1 MTTHQSQSINRGV
14 PLILAPA
21 GNKASFLAALSAEAD
36 AVYCGLKTFSA
47 RMEAKN
53 FSVEE
58 LVPLTELAR
67 EKGTRVYVT
76 MNSLLKPGELN
87 TAGRLLDQL
96 NRQVKPD
103 ALIIQDLSVVNLAL
117 ETGFSGEI
125 HLSTLA
131 SVTFPQALKEIRK
144 KLGARI
150 RCVVLPR
157 EIGIDAIKNMAQAC
171 PPELDLE
178 VFIHGALCY
187 GVSGR
192 CYWSS
197 YLGGKSGLRGRC
209 VQPCRRLYTQSDS
222 PGETEK
228 KGKRFFSC
236 QDLSLD
242 VLVKAL
248 LSVPK
253 IKAWKIEGR
262 KKSPHYV
269 FYTVTAYRMLR
280 DHGNDPQMKKA
291 ALGLLSQ
298 SLGRPGTHYY
308 FLPQRPQNPI
318 DIHAQTGSGLFAG
331 KLKGEKQSPYLVPRT
346 ELLPGDML
354 RIGYE
359 DDSRHSVRKVGKYVP
374 KGGRL
379 HLNFFSPKPDGG
391 PVQKT
396 FSYKDAPVFL
406 TDRRE
411 KALQEMLS
419 ELEKKL
425 GDPPGPKASNFQ
437 IKETGFSK
445 KNPVYSE
452 IRIKR
457 KFGKSNQKHTGIWLP
472 KSPDSQLISNRQPA
486 WWWLPPVIWP
496 EEEKQWRSAVDTVLK
511 KGARHFVLNS
521 PWQIALFSNSKDLNL
536 WAGPFCNLTNS
547 LSVRIMETLGFSGA
561 VVSPELG
568 REDIL
573 QFPKY
578 SPLPLGIVISG
589 NWPLCISRIPP
600 ENLKPDTPFTSPK
613 GEQAW
618 FRKYDDTIWVYPN
631 WKLDIREKK
640 QMLRKAGYSMFVHLS
655 EPVPETVQLKKRP
668 GIWNWNLN
676 IL

>member
-1 MTTHQSQSINRGV
+1 MTHDPSQMINQTS
-14 PLILAPA
+14 PFILAPA
-21 GNKASFLAALSAEAD
+21 GNRGSFLAALSAGAEGI
-36 AVYCGLKTFSA
+36 YCGLKMFSA

-58 LVPLTELAR
+58 LVPLTELAH
-67 EKGTRVYVT
+67 EKGTRVYIT
-76 MNSLLKPGELN
+76 MNSLLKPEELN
-87 TAGRLLDQL
+87 PAGKLLDQL
-96 NRQVKPD
+96 NRRVKPD
-103 ALIIQDLSVVNLAL
+103 GLIIQDLSLLNLAR

-131 SVTFPQALKEIRK
+131 AVTFPQALREIRK
-144 KLGARI
+144 KLTPRV

-157 EIGIDAIKNMAQAC
+157 EIGIDAIKDMAQAC
-171 PPELDLE
+171 PPDLDLE

-209 VQPCRRLYTQSDS
+209 VQPCRRLYTQTGF
-222 PGETEK
+222 PEAPE

-236 QDLSLD
+236 QDLSVD

-262 KKSPHYV
+262 KKGPHYV

-331 KLKGEKQSPYLVPRT
+331 KIKGGKQSSYLVPRT

-354 RIGYE
+354 RVGYE
-359 DDSRHSVRKVGKYVP
+359 DDSRHSIRKVGRYVP

-379 HLNFFSPKPDGG
+379 HVNFFSPKSAEGSDGKA
-391 PVQKT
+391 V
-396 FSYKDAPVFL
+396 SYKDAPVFL

-425 GDPPGPKASNFQ
+425 GDQPRPGVSNFQ

-445 KNPVYSE
+445 NKPAYSE

-457 KFGKSNQKHTGIWLP
+457 RFGRSDQKHTGIWLP
-472 KSPDSQLISNRQPA
+472 KLPDSQFISNPQPA

-496 EEEKQWRSAVDTVLK
+496 EEEKQWKAAIDTVIK
-511 KGARHFVLNS
+511 KGARHFVLNT
-521 PWQIALFSNSKDLNL
+521 PWQTAFFTDTKALDL

-561 VVSPELG
+561 IISPELG
-568 REDIL
+568 QEDIL
-573 QFPKY
+573 QFPKK

-589 NWPLCISRIPP
+589 NWPLCISRILP
-600 ENLKPDTPFTSPK
+600 ENLKPDTPFASPK

-618 FRKYDDTIWVYPN
+618 FRKYNDTIWVYPN

-640 QMLRKAGYSMFVHLS
+640 EALRKAGYSMFVHLS

-668 GIWNWNLN
+668 GVWNWNLN
-676 IL
+676 VL